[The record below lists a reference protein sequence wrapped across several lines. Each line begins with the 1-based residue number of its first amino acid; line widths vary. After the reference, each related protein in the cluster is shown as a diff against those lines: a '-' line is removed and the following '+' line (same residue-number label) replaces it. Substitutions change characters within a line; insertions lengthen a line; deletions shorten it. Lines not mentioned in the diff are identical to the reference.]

1 MGRSV
6 SSGSAAASWQS
17 AQPSD
22 NLATSCVLGSVHS
35 SRRRLNCWPKQP
47 LLLGPQHLA
56 QHNFTISAIC
66 RPLFESL
73 LFARLSLLLGR
84 NWQKALQVV
93 DQNEVECYIGEN
105 SRRHIFQVG
114 SSSTKPVACSLRVL
128 SLQKALL
135 GCCTHLLAMLL
146 LNTCRFPCLL
156 RGCVCRS
163 VVRHSICAS
172 ASMTATGH
180 GSSMQNTART
190 LHSPS
195 QRAPHASR
203 TAACRP

>member
-105 SRRHIFQVG
+105 SRRHIFQVRG
-114 SSSTKPVACSLRVL
+114 KSGVYITFAKTYCSCQAHYYEVVCKSEAPYCKHQLAARLAFALKRCPVTVVPDSAIA
-128 SLQKALL
+128 QFLL
-135 GCCTHLLAMLL
+135 D
-146 LNTCRFPCLL
+146 
-156 RGCVCRS
+156 S
-163 VVRHSICAS
+163 
-172 ASMTATGH
+172 
-180 GSSMQNTART
+180 
-190 LHSPS
+190 
-195 QRAPHASR
+195 
-203 TAACRP
+203 